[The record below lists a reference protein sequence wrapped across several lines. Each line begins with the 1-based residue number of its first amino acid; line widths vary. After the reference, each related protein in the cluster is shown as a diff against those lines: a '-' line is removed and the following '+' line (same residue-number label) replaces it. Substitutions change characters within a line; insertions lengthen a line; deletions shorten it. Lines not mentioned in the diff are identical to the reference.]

1 MHTSEVE
8 LAGERIV
15 LHPFGALFWP
25 RMSWLLLSD
34 LHLGKAAH
42 FRKAGLPLP
51 EGSDART
58 LERLDTLIAHFRP
71 KQVVII
77 GDLFHSAFNNAWD
90 VFQAWCVNSPVPIHL
105 VPGNHDVLAERR
117 YAEAGITVHPDR
129 LEALPFVLEHE
140 APEPSSMPGPVH
152 RICGHTHPG
161 VLLNGQGGQRL
172 RLPCFLVGPNV
183 TLLPAFGMGT
193 GLHIVRPTV
202 AHRVFACTG
211 KAVLDV
217 TGAAVGA
224 ASKA

>member
-1 MHTSEVE
+1 MHTFDVE
-8 LAGERIV
+8 LAGERVV
-15 LHPFGALFWP
+15 LHPYGALFWS
-25 RMSWLLLSD
+25 RLNWLLLSD

-58 LERLDTLIAHFRP
+58 LERLDILIAHFRP
-71 KQVVII
+71 EQLVII
-77 GDLFHSAFNNAWD
+77 GDLFHSAFNHAWD
-90 VFQAWCVNSPVPIHL
+90 ALQAWCVNSPVPIHL

-117 YAEAGITVHPDR
+117 YAEAGITVHPER

-140 APEPSSMPGPVH
+140 APDPGCMPGPVH

-161 VLLNGQGGQRL
+161 VLLNGQAGQRL

-183 TLLPAFGMGT
+183 TLLPAFGVAT
-193 GLHIVRPTV
+193 GLHIVRPTL

-224 ASKA
+224 RSKA